1 MNARTVIASLLL
13 LLAGSALAKAQETYK
28 IEYKLKPGEQ
38 IVSKIYHEAQTQT
51 NISGVHEDSSSQTTS
66 IKVWEVQSATN
77 DEITFVYSIDS
88 VDMRQSIGGGEE
100 AKYNSKTDTTA
111 PQVFQRVAETVRKP
125 LATITINHTG
135 EVLKRDNELKSP
147 LMGIGELTVPLPA
160 EPVAVGAQW
169 HVPRDLRVRLENGS
183 FKIIK
188 IREMYKLEKVSAGVA
203 TIRME
208 SQPLTPVTDPA
219 VEAQLIQQLS
229 KGTIKFDLDTGRLLS
244 KKLDWSENVIGFRGA
259 DSSMRYDATWSE
271 ELLPSSARTA
281 PVKTASAQEKSATP
295 K

>member
-1 MNARTVIASLLL
+1 MTSRTLIASLTIFCV
-13 LLAGSALAKAQETYK
+13 SAYSSVAQETYK
-28 IEYKLKPGEQ
+28 FQYKLKPGEQ

-51 NISGVHEDSSSQTTS
+51 NIAGVHEDSSSQTTS
-66 IKVWEVQSATN
+66 IKVWDIQSATK
-77 DEITFVYSIDS
+77 DEITFIYSIDS

-100 AKYNSKTDTTA
+100 VKYNSQTDKEA
-111 PQVFQRVAETVRKP
+111 PQIFERVAETVQKP
-125 LATITINHTG
+125 LATITINREG
-135 EVLKRDNELKSP
+135 EVIKRDNELKSP
-147 LMGIGELTVPLPA
+147 LMGIGDLTVPLPA

-188 IREMYKLEKVSAGVA
+188 IREMYKLEKVSTGVA

-229 KGTIKFDLDTGRLLS
+229 KGTIKFDLDNGRLLS

-271 ELLPSSARTA
+271 ELLPASARTA
-281 PVKTASAQEKSATP
+281 PAKTASAPQKAAAP